1 MPLDRKNLSQQIVD
15 DKYKNDI
22 LCNIIINNF
31 YAIITYTNAL
41 VQNWRQNRV
50 VKSKKRPNLAIKSFK
65 KDQILLN
72 ESKPNKYQIFLNFFI
87 KLLN

>member
-41 VQNWRQNRV
+41 VQN
-50 VKSKKRPNLAIKSFK
+50 
-65 KDQILLN
+65 
-72 ESKPNKYQIFLNFFI
+72 
-87 KLLN
+87 